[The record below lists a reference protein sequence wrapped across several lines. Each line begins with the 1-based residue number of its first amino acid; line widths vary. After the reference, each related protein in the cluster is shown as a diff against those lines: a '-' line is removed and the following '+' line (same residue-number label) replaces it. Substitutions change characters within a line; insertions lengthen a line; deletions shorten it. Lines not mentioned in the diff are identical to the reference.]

1 TSMYNLNLDVVGILP
16 VLMKNN
22 GKVDEYILDSA
33 KTSFGEENLFETY
46 IPQMERI
53 KRFAVNGITDQDRHD
68 RKVLNVYEEVASELL
83 KRLEQFNNQ

>member
-1 TSMYNLNLDVVGILP
+1 MVEFSRLKQN
-16 VLMKNN
+16 
-22 GKVDEYILDSA
+22 
-33 KTSFGEENLFETY
+33 

>member
-1 TSMYNLNLDVVGILP
+1 MTSSDYVLISLQTQEYSLTGAESYVEELGKLTSMYNLNLDVVGILP

-46 IPQMERI
+46 RS
-53 KRFAVNGITDQDRHD
+53 R
-68 RKVLNVYEEVASELL
+68 
-83 KRLEQFNNQ
+83 